1 MFGYVRPEKPDL
13 LMRDFTLYK
22 AIYCGLCKAISRRCG
37 QLPRF
42 SVSYDMTFLSL
53 LLLAFSTV
61 EPEIIQ
67 ESCILN
73 PLKKKPIIA
82 EHPVLD
88 YTADLS
94 CLLAFE
100 SMRDDAQDDK
110 PIRGRALSLLFRRS
124 AKRIEKLRPSVALAV
139 REGLAKLGTIE
150 KGPPSLEAADCF
162 GEILSAIFKDG
173 FEELTASEKSS
184 KSHVLADQ
192 PVSGAFGEE
201 RETLS
206 EADSIDEA
214 SWHNSENMAEL
225 YATLLADAG
234 RALGRWVYLMDAFD
248 DLEDD
253 MKKGNW
259 NPLSNFEDSKSKV
272 EPLLID
278 AEESVD
284 RNLALLSYERFGS
297 LVYNIVTV
305 GLPTTRHRI
314 INGEPL
320 PKV

>member
-61 EPEIIQ
+61 EPVIIQ

-73 PLKKKPIIA
+73 PLKKRPIIA

-94 CLLAFE
+94 CLLAYE
-100 SMRDDAQDDK
+100 SMRDDAKDDK
-110 PIRGRALSLLFRRS
+110 PIRGRMLSLFFRRS
-124 AKRIEKLRPSVALAV
+124 ARRIETLRPAVSLAI
-139 REGLAKLGTIE
+139 REGLTKLSAIE
-150 KGPPSLEAADCF
+150 KGPPSLDAADCF
-162 GEILSAIFKDG
+162 AEILSAIFKDG
-173 FEELTASEKSS
+173 FEELTALETNS
-184 KSHVLADQ
+184 KAHTALDQ
-192 PVSGAFGEE
+192 PASRSFGEE
-201 RETLS
+201 KETPQDN
-206 EADSIDEA
+206 DSIDET
-214 SWHNSENMAEL
+214 SWHKSDNMAEL

-253 MKKGNW
+253 LKKGNW
-259 NPLSNFEDSKSKV
+259 NPLSAFEDSKSHV
-272 EPLLID
+272 EPLLIE
-278 AEESVD
+278 AEEAVD
-284 RNLALLSYERFGS
+284 RNLALLTYERFGS
-297 LVYNIVTV
+297 LVYNIVNV
-305 GLPTTRHRI
+305 GLPATRHRI
-314 INGEPL
+314 MHGEPL